1 MLEVFFVSVLVVTSR
16 VPPEGWLQWTQT
28 YNDREV
34 CEAVVRKD
42 GVKVALAIERHMGKK
57 FIKIKAMRCLT
68 YKEAVFLNSK
78 LGH

>member
-1 MLEVFFVSVLVVTSR
+1 MLKVFFVSVLVVSSR
-16 VPPEGWLQWTQT
+16 VPSEGWLQWTQS
-28 YNDREV
+28 YNDRDV

-42 GVKVALAIERHMGKK
+42 RDKVTLAIEQHTGKF

>member
-1 MLEVFFVSVLVVTSR
+1 MLEVFFVSVLVVSSR

-42 GVKVALAIERHMGKK
+42 GVNIALAIEKFMGKK
-57 FIKIKAMRCLT
+57 FIKIKSMRCLT